1 MEAMMK
7 ATEQDTATLT
17 VQQWGNSLAVR
28 IPAALA
34 KKVKFVVGQ
43 PVEISIDD
51 LGVVVHRKG
60 SPKLTLN
67 QRLAAFDPE
76 KHGGEVMVSGRIGA
90 EVF

>member
-1 MEAMMK
+1 MSK
-7 ATEQDTATLT
+7 TANLT

-34 KKVKFVVGQ
+34 RKVRFVAGQ
-43 PVEISIDD
+43 PVEVSTDD
-51 LGVVVHRKG
+51 FGVVVHRKG
-60 SPKLTLN
+60 SPKLSLD

-76 KHGGEVMVSGRIGA
+76 KHGGEVIASGRIGA

>member
-1 MEAMMK
+1 MSK
-7 ATEQDTATLT
+7 TANLT

-34 KKVKFVVGQ
+34 RKVRFVAGQ
-43 PVEISIDD
+43 PVEVSTDD
-51 LGVVVHRKG
+51 FGVVVHRKG
-60 SPKLTLN
+60 SPKLSLD

-76 KHGGEVMVSGRIGA
+76 KHGGEIMPSGRVGA